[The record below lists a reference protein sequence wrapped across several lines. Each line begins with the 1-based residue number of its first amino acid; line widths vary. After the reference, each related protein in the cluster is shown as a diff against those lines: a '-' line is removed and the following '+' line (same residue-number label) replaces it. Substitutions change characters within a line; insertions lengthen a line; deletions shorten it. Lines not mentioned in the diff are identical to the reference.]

1 MARTTLLPWLGQ
13 PPWTRFSAHRL
24 RVHHRDDQEAKAK
37 GPVCHGRGPMSGAG
51 CLAPTTRSRQSRS
64 RATRR
69 RWTCRRGVPLA
80 DVFAKKAADTPKPPL
95 RVARTVLA
103 LALTSLAKQATR
115 WAAEAHVV
123 LHAPGWDD
131 TLAAPAPRR
140 RAKVRPGQASRWL
153 QPFTPSRFSQDSQG
167 DPRSFRGHSL
177 HIARVLNQGGRA
189 LDRPIVFCAR
199 CSLYLERADALCRS
213 CR

>member
-13 PPWTRFSAHRL
+13 PPWTRSRCTSLARAPP
-24 RVHHRDDQEAKAK
+24 RRSGSQGERPCVPR
-37 GPVCHGRGPMSGAG
+37 GRGPMSGAG

-80 DVFAKKAADTPKPPL
+80 DVFAKKAANTPKPPL

-103 LALTSLAKQATR
+103 LALTSLAKQPAR

-131 TLAAPAPRR
+131 TLAAPWQRAEVRR
-140 RAKVRPGQASRWL
+140 GQASHWL
-153 QPFTPSRFSQDSQG
+153 QPFTPSRISQDSQV

-199 CSLYLERADALCRS
+199 CSLYWERADALCRS
-213 CR
+213 SR